1 MIHIIDQATCERTPL
16 AATLAADVCRA
27 VNEAAGERRHRTL
40 VLGRA
45 EAAEEAGLEP
55 DEVIAC
61 PRDALVPGG
70 VAAMRRWVKE
80 KGRIL
85 TPLPQ
90 VGERLGEGDE
100 PEDSA
105 YPCVSPS
112 LQPSPWKGEG
122 ETGPV
127 VCWSAGCEM
136 LMSLVMAETLRIMP
150 GDAHRA
156 IDARRLVSADRMTLR
171 ERWGVSDGERVVVL
185 LCDQP
190 GEADADQALIAAG
203 LAAET
208 GRPWRLLL
216 HPEAKN
222 LSMAQHVTRQ
232 MGHAGRII
240 LDRRVAVTW
249 RVLPGCDAAIWLTPG
264 TAPAPGSQTSGMSS
278 TSGGGG
284 LALVWA
290 MMSGVPIVAEPHD
303 WLAHDA
309 TAWIGRTGRSR
320 TLASLLCRVYDQP
333 GDAKRLGEAAWADAK
348 RRFDP
353 AQAAAWWMELS

>member
-70 VAAMRRWVKE
+70 VAVMRRWVKE
-80 KGRIL
+80 KKSRPRPKTAMTG
-85 TPLPQ
+85 
-90 VGERLGEGDE
+90 LGD
-100 PEDSA
+100 
-105 YPCVSPS
+105 
-112 LQPSPWKGEG
+112 

-156 IDARRLVSADRMTLR
+156 IDARRLASADRMTLR
-171 ERWGVSDGERVVVL
+171 QQWGVSDGERVVVL

-216 HPEAKN
+216 HPAAKN

-232 MGHAGRII
+232 MGHMDRII

-249 RVLPGCDAAIWLTPG
+249 RVLPGCDAAMWLTPPG
-264 TAPAPGSQTSGMSS
+264 SGSQTSHLGL
-278 TSGGGG
+278 TSGGGGG

-309 TAWIGRTGRSR
+309 TAWIGQTGRAR

-333 GDAKRLGEAAWADAK
+333 GDAKRLGAAAAANAK
-348 RRFDP
+348 QRFDP